1 MSEWK
6 VALSFAEGGSNK
18 FWRARIDG
26 GTLYVNYGRTG
37 SAGQTQV
44 KELGSPAAAEKEIA
58 KLEREKRS
66 KGYVD
71 EGAPQPAKA
80 AVPVAATVAAEP
92 EEAPSK
98 REELFRLGDPGREV
112 ELVLELDGFSI
123 RTVVVEKY
131 RDARAAREAYERLV
145 AAMGDEGYQRR

>member
-1 MSEWK
+1 MSEWR
-6 VALSFAEGGSNK
+6 VALSFADGSSNK
-18 FWRARIDG
+18 FWRARVEG

-58 KLEREKRS
+58 KLEREKRG

-71 EGAPQPAKA
+71 EGAAPAA
-80 AVPVAATVAAEP
+80 PAVVAPVAVAVVQ

-98 REELFRLGDPGREV
+98 KEAGFRLHDPTRNV
-112 ELVLELDGFSI
+112 DLLVELDGTEVKT
-123 RTVVVEKY
+123 TVLEKY
-131 RDARAAREAYERLV
+131 AAPKAAREAYERLI
-145 AAMGDEGYQRR
+145 ASLADEGYRPR